1 VDNDVNCPGGDSPS
15 VVILCTHVLPAPI
28 AVQLKYHSGIIAD
41 GFGDV
46 SVFADVVG
54 FTSLTASI
62 VPTALIELPNR
73 VLSGFDELV
82 DVGDAYMVAGGL
94 LQPHVDHRSAM
105 ATMASVHLVLTFVK
119 SARRDSGTMSE
130 LGR

>member
-1 VDNDVNCPGGDSPS
+1 
-15 VVILCTHVLPAPI
+15 VLPAPI

-46 SVFADVVG
+46 SVLFADVVG